1 MEREHDV
8 DTKQLFDLTGKVAV
22 ITGGSRGLG
31 RQMALAFADSGA
43 DVMVVSRK
51 LDSCQSVVDE
61 IIAKGR
67 KAKAYACHMGRWDE
81 IDGLVEAAYETFGKV
96 DIVVNN
102 AGLSPLY
109 PALSA
114 ITEELFDKVVG
125 LNLKG
130 PFRLNALV
138 GERMAANGGGSI
150 INVSSTAAVTPS
162 PAAEPYGAAKAGLN
176 ALTRSL
182 AYAFGPT
189 VRVNAIMPGPFLTDI
204 SKAWDME
211 KFQERADKMIP
222 LQRGGQPEEIVGAAL
237 YFASNASSF
246 TTGSVL
252 CVDGGGQGSRMIE

>member
-1 MEREHDV
+1 M